1 MDFLCFSLQSDS
13 NWWITPKIL
22 IAASLIFSSCVF
34 PSLCVFSFSETMQQ
48 IITETHESVN
58 SLSPET
64 RGLKPSAVVLLPP
77 VRRSGFHKPLIKCF
91 SWCGGASFL
100 TCCQLLQI
108 SSSLLCP
115 SQQRLHRIDGL
126 WRLLHLTLTSP
137 VRLCS
142 DKTRKSLFLS
152 PLWFVSLWS
161 TCRNEATGF
170 YFLWRVQ
177 RKQLPVVRSVVL
189 ITIRALNRTLLTC
202 SRPVNQETD
211 PIR

>member
-1 MDFLCFSLQSDS
+1 MNHSQNINSCISYFLLLCISV
-13 NWWITPKIL
+13 
-22 IAASLIFSSCVF
+22 C
-34 PSLCVFSFSETMQQ
+34 LCVFSFSGRSFLINTFSETMQQ

-58 SLSPET
+58 SLSPEA

-77 VRRSGFHKPLIKCF
+77 VRRSGFHQPLIKCF

-108 SSSLLCP
+108 SSSLLCCP
-115 SQQRLHRIDGL
+115 SQQCLHRNDGL

-137 VRLCS
+137 VKLYS

-177 RKQLPVVRSVVL
+177 KKQLPVVRSVVL
-189 ITIRALNRTLLTC
+189 ITTRPLNRTLLTC